1 MSPDKLVHMANQI
14 AAFMESRRHDEAVAG
29 IAEHINDYWEPRMR
43 VQFLDML
50 AAGRSDLRPLVL
62 EAAPLI
68 RRPDASAA

>member
-14 AAFMESRRHDEAVAG
+14 CAYMESRPHDDAVTG

-43 VQFLDML
+43 LQFLDMV
-50 AAGRSDLRPLVL
+50 AAGRGDLRPLVL
-62 EAAPLI
+62 EAAARI